1 MVTHLLLPPIT
12 PQVVEGLAHLSD
24 DVIVVEPVP
33 GPDESLGPRICA
45 AIRLLDPPAPL
56 VIVAFGSGALHLPAV
71 ALAQRSAHKR
81 VVGYLLIEPE
91 LPKVADVWPDAPVF
105 VVSSDDWTSTQARL
119 RGWELLE
126 SMADWQSPV
135 A

>member
-1 MVTHLLLPPIT
+1 MVTHILLPPLE

-33 GPDESLGPRICA
+33 GPDESLGARICA
-45 AIRLLDPPAPL
+45 SIRVLDPPAPL
-56 VIVAFGSGALHLPAV
+56 VIVAIGSGALHLPAV
-71 ALAQRSAHKR
+71 ALAQRRAHKR
-81 VVGYLLIEPE
+81 VVGYLLIEPA
-91 LPKVADVWPDAPVF
+91 LPKVGDVWPDAPVF

-126 SMADWQSPV
+126 SVADWESPV